1 MDLNILSE
9 LFPDFEPELIEALKQ
24 HGELK
29 SFSEDDLLMKT
40 NQNIRSTVLV
50 LEGLLKVYR
59 EDDEGGEYF
68 MYYLNPGNAC
78 ALSLVCAS
86 KQETSSVMVR
96 AASDTTVLALPVKL
110 LDEWMHVYKS
120 WYYFVLA
127 TYRSRFEELLSTI
140 DQVAFRNLDERII
153 FYLRRHQQVL
163 GSNIVSI
170 PFTKIAAELNS
181 SREVI
186 SRLMKKLSEK
196 GYIRMHKSH
205 FEILD
210 LNIGLK

>member
-1 MDLNILSE
+1 MNNQTLAE
-9 LFPDFEPELIEALKQ
+9 LFPDFEPELIEALLLQ
-24 HGELK
+24 GEIK
-29 SFSEDDLLMKT
+29 TIADDDLLIRT

-59 EDDEGGEYF
+59 QDDEGGEYF
-68 MYYLNPGNAC
+68 MYYLGPGNAC
-78 ALSLVCAS
+78 ALSLVCAA

-96 AASDTTVLALPVKL
+96 AASDSLVLSLPIKL

-120 WYYFVLA
+120 WYYFVLS

-153 FYLRRHQQVL
+153 FYLRRHQQVS

>member
-1 MDLNILSE
+1 MDNQLLAE
-9 LFPDFEPELIEALKQ
+9 LFPDFEPELIDALIK
-24 HGELK
+24 HGEVK
-29 SFSEDDLLMKT
+29 SFKEDDLLMKT

-50 LEGLLKVYR
+50 LDGLLKVYR
-59 EDDEGGEYF
+59 EDEEGGEYF
-68 MYYLNPGNAC
+68 MYYLGPGNAC

-120 WYYFVLA
+120 WYYFVLS

-153 FYLRRHQQVL
+153 FYLRRHQQVS
-163 GSNIVSI
+163 GSNIVNI

-196 GYIRMHKSH
+196 GYIQMHKSH

>member
-1 MDLNILSE
+1 MKQQILID
-9 LFPDFEPELIEALKQ
+9 LFPDFELALIDALIE
-24 HGELK
+24 HGEVK
-29 SFSEDDLLMKT
+29 SFSEEDLLMKT

-50 LEGLLKVYR
+50 LEGLVKVYR
-59 EDDEGGEYF
+59 ENEEGGEYF
-68 MYYLNPGNAC
+68 MYYLGPGSAC

-86 KQETSSVMVR
+86 KQENSGVLLR
-96 AASDTTVLALPVKL
+96 AAADTVVLALPVKL
-110 LDEWMHVYKS
+110 LDEWMNRYKS

-153 FYLRRHQQVL
+153 FYLRRHQQVS
-163 GSNIVSI
+163 GSNLVDIS
-170 PFTKIAAELNS
+170 FTRIASELNS

-196 GYIRMHKSH
+196 GYIKMHKSH
-205 FEILD
+205 IEILD
-210 LNIGLK
+210 LNIELS